1 MNTVIVLSALGIW
14 FTAGCIVSYFAK
26 KQTGRGLTEYFIA
39 NRKIGGFIAAMTY
52 SATSYSSF
60 MMIGLVGMTYS
71 VGVGAFG
78 FEITYLVSTIL
89 LLIYFAPKFQEL
101 GKRYDVISPAEL
113 LRKYYNSGFLGKL
126 ITIYGF
132 IMLIPYMSVQFTGI
146 GFLLKGL
153 AGIPYVYATLIALVI
168 ILTFTLWAGMRS
180 VAWTDTLQA
189 FIMLISSI
197 ILVLFLIHTRFNG
210 FSAFF
215 GKLEMEHSDL
225 LSAGKIPYMKFIGLS
240 IPWMFFALT
249 NPQVSQRMF
258 ITRDRK
264 SLKNMILG
272 FAVFGFLYTLIV
284 VNLGFIARSVFPVM
298 GKSDTITSM
307 LLTDVPIILALFV
320 FTGIVAA
327 SVSTV
332 NSIALTL
339 SSMFTIDFSGGP
351 FKQWEKTKP
360 KSSGI
365 SNGGKP
371 ETSEGEYGSI
381 LFGKAV
387 ILITTIAAFSFSLG
401 HFNVIVE
408 LSVMSSAGLLA
419 TAPSYMGLFW
429 KKSSKNASIVS
440 ILAGGTVTV
449 VLYSTGWMPLGLWPG
464 VWTGIVSAVIFVFI
478 SLVEYYDGG
487 VFSGEQEE
495 KRIYPQPSSE

>member
-1 MNTVIVLSALGIW
+1 MNTLIVLSVLGIW
-14 FTAGCIVSYFAK
+14 FAAGCLISYFAK
-26 KQTGRGLTEYFIA
+26 RKTGRGLTEYFIA

-52 SATSYSSF
+52 SATTYSSF
-60 MMIGLVGMTYS
+60 MMIGLVGMTYA

-78 FEITYLVSTIL
+78 FEITYLVSTVL
-89 LLIYFAPKFQEL
+89 LLLYFAPKFWEL

-113 LRKYYNSGFLGKL
+113 LRKYYGSAFLGKF
-126 ITIYGF
+126 ITIYSF
-132 IMLIPYMSVQFTGI
+132 LMLIPYMSVQFTGI
-146 GFLLKGL
+146 GYLLKGL
-153 AGIPYVYATLIALVI
+153 AGIPYVYAVLIALII

-189 FIMLISSI
+189 FIMFVSSV
-197 ILVLFLIHTRFNG
+197 ILVLFLIRTRFNG

-215 GKLEMEHSDL
+215 GTLEREHTGL
-225 LSAGKIPYMKFIGLS
+225 LSADKIPYMKFIGLS

-258 ITRDRK
+258 IARDRK

-272 FAVFGFLYTLIV
+272 FAVFGFLYTIIV
-284 VNLGFIARSVFPVM
+284 VNLGFIARSIFPAM
-298 GKSDTITSM
+298 EKGDTITSL
-307 LLTDVPIILALFV
+307 LLTNVPVILALFV

-339 SSMFTIDFSGGP
+339 GSMFAVDFSGGQQ
-351 FKQWEKTKP
+351 KH
-360 KSSGI
+360 
-365 SNGGKP
+365 
-371 ETSEGEYGSI
+371 GSI

-387 ILITTIAAFSFSLG
+387 ILIITITAFVFSLG
-401 HFNVIVE
+401 RFNVIVE

-419 TAPSYMGLFW
+419 TAPSYIGLFW

-440 ILAGGTVTV
+440 TLIGGIVTV
-449 VLYSTGWMPLGLWPG
+449 VLYSTGWKPLGLWPG
-464 VWTGIVSAVIFVFI
+464 VWTGIVSAAIFVLM
-478 SLVEYYDGG
+478 SLAEYYNGG
-487 VFSGEQEE
+487 VFNGKQEE
-495 KRIYPQPSSE
+495 KGIYPESSSE